1 LISKVDRNLYR
12 VIGSE
17 RFIECDTL
25 LLSVGLIP
33 ENELTRETGA
43 RISKMGGLIV
53 DNNLETTIERVLF
66 VKFLRKFNL
75 KNEFYNTLKE
85 EGNIGFYLSEI
96 LPERLDLLQKDKCR
110 IAYQLV
116 NFDLFNIDKEGWEK
130 NFCNRNGNCYIQQ
143 RHEIVHGGL
152 PIIHEKTKSSQLEF
166 IETALIDIVKFVLS
180 IEDSTY
186 QRISELEK
194 KELEESSK

>member
-1 LISKVDRNLYR
+1 MISKVDRNLYR

-96 LPERLDLLQKDKCR
+96 LPEHLDLFQKDKCR
-110 IAYQLV
+110 IVYQLI
-116 NFDLFNIDKEGWEK
+116 NFDLFDIDKSVWEK
-130 NFCNRNGNCYIQQ
+130 KFCNPNGNC
-143 RHEIVHGGL
+143 
-152 PIIHEKTKSSQLEF
+152 
-166 IETALIDIVKFVLS
+166 
-180 IEDSTY
+180 
-186 QRISELEK
+186 
-194 KELEESSK
+194 